1 MDYRRTDEPGR
12 ESVMKDAVFI
22 EVSKKDIM
30 KSRKKIPGV
39 TKPELVGA
47 YVLLWDN
54 VTESWEVPSSLDYLS
69 KLWKVSE
76 NKARKIRRALIDM
89 NQLEEVKVR
98 DAHGRIKEWKLAMS

>member
-1 MDYRRTDEPGR
+1 MVHIITMAITAQE
-12 ESVMKDAVFI
+12 
-22 EVSKKDIM
+22 IM
-30 KSRKKIPGV
+30 KSRKKVSGV

-47 YVLLWDN
+47 YYLLIDRLERQDSME
-54 VTESWEVPSSLDYLS
+54 TSSSLDYLS